1 MILMHVV
8 KNVVIQIKMIINNIE
23 TTEITQGIIFA

>member
-8 KNVVIQIKMIINNIE
+8 KHIKMIINYIE

>member
-8 KNVVIQIKMIINNIE
+8 KHIKMIINNIE
-23 TTEITQGIIFA
+23 TAEITQDIIFA